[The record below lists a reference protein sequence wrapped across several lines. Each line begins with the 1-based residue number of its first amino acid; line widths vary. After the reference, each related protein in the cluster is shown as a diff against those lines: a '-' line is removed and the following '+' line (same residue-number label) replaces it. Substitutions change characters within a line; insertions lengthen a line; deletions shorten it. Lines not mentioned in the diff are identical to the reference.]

1 MKRKMIF
8 GIGLVL
14 LVIVLACDITRE
26 GIIFSD
32 DPSPEEKERARFATD
47 VANMQETWQTE
58 SGSSSVDVG
67 PVAETAVP
75 TAESDTEAALPQNST
90 ETRTYSVTAT
100 NNGCICSVDGN
111 DVERT
116 FVFNDSGL
124 EVFYS
129 PGVPTEYIKTGE
141 NTYTRSYMGYYILD
155 GKEVPEE
162 KMDVI
167 TFTDTGYTDAHFSG
181 DLSSPC
187 CVHTFTKK

>member
-1 MKRKMIF
+1 M
-8 GIGLVL
+8 GIVL
-14 LVIVLACDITRE
+14 LAVTLACAIEIEGIVL
-26 GIIFSD
+26 SD
-32 DPSPEEKERARFATD
+32 DPSPEELERTKMSALMTD
-47 VANMQETWQTE
+47 VAGTWQAE
-58 SGSSSVDVG
+58 SPSSSADG
-67 PVAETAVP
+67 APVAETAEP
-75 TAESDTEAALPQNST
+75 TAESDTATVLPQNST
-90 ETRTYSVTAT
+90 ETKTYSVTAT
-100 NNGCICSVDGN
+100 NNGCVCSVDGT

-155 GKEVPEE
+155 GVEVPEE
-162 KMDVI
+162 KKDVI

>member
-1 MKRKMIF
+1 MKRKMVF
-8 GIGLVL
+8 LIGCVL
-14 LVIVLACDITRE
+14 LAVTLACDITME

-32 DPSPEEKERARFATD
+32 DPTPEEIEKTKFAEF
-47 VANMQETWQTE
+47 MTE
-58 SGSSSVDVG
+58 WENQSADSGSSADGS

-75 TAESDTEAALPQNST
+75 TAESDEAVVLPQNDL

-155 GKEVPEE
+155 GVEVPEE
-162 KMDVI
+162 KKDVI

-181 DLSSPC
+181 DMGSPC
-187 CVHTFTKK
+187 CVHTFTNK